1 LISSSSPPSP
11 SYAAATESAW
21 EGEWEGM
28 RWGFLALG
36 FGGERE
42 GSATGVGVPDER
54 GEEQGNSYTPGG
66 CGLGLLRV

>member
-1 LISSSSPPSP
+1 
-11 SYAAATESAW
+11 
-21 EGEWEGM
+21 M

-66 CGLGLLRV
+66 CGLGLLRM